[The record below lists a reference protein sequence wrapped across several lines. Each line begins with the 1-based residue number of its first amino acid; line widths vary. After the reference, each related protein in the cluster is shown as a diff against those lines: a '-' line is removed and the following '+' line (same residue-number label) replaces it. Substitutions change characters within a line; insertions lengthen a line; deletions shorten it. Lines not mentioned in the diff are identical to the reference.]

1 MNLTSLL
8 PQSEDSKLK
17 AIDLAYETRV
27 AKIKQ
32 ELQAISTLAQPK
44 RAAERF
50 LPYLAHSHQVTF
62 WSDELTL
69 DEKRAIIDFSIH
81 LHRKKGTLFA
91 VKEVLKRL
99 NIDVKFYEWFEYE
112 GLPYHFK
119 IDVDFISRP
128 AGKEELRLIEEFIEI
143 YKNEKSVLE
152 LISVKLRSN
161 LKEKVAATTVTG
173 ENIQVVPMVSRN
185 LFTDTKEKLALVS
198 LMSEYLEIKPLIVE
212 DFIFNGKENIA
223 LATMMIEYLEIKP
236 LVVRNLFSQ
245 NKENNAMKVKM
256 SEKITMNF
264 KIGEQ

>member
-152 LISVKLRSN
+152 LISVKLKSDLN
-161 LKEKVAATTVTG
+161 EKVASVAIVG
-173 ENIQVVPMVSRN
+173 ENIEVMPFVTRN
-185 LFTDTKEKLALVS
+185 LSSTNQERVFAS
-198 LMSEYLEIKPLIVE
+198 AIASERIEVKPYVVK
-212 DFIFNGKENIA
+212 DFIFINKQKQA
-223 LATMMIEYLEIKP
+223 MIIKT
-236 LVVRNLFSQ
+236 
-245 NKENNAMKVKM
+245 
-256 SEKITMNF
+256 SEKITS
-264 KIGEQ
+264 KLIIGDI